1 MMMMILL
8 NQQQRRINVASLD
21 PLQSVLFHHLSRIVL
36 RLLRQPFDIKLP
48 QTIYQKYISQN
59 PRSPLCH
66 IIISS
71 NPIDNLSLPPPH
83 LF

>member
-1 MMMMILL
+1 MMMILL

-36 RLLRQPFDIKLP
+36 RLQRQPFDIKLP

-83 LF
+83 QS